1 MPWRPRPNSFRE
13 GKFREAPPRRKAIQA
28 QVFRHV
34 LTPALQEFEEDKTT
48 DSKAEVRHEAPT
60 LTPALQELQEGEAT
74 DSKAEVRHEAP
85 LQEGEP
91 HPTPPWKK
99 KS

>member
-1 MPWRPRPNSFRE
+1 M
-13 GKFREAPPRRKAIQA
+13 
-28 QVFRHV
+28 
-34 LTPALQEFEEDKTT
+34 TPALQEFEEDKTT

-91 HPTPPWKK
+91 HPTFQEEVRKEIA
-99 KS
+99 KSCVSSRFGSSVCACFRELFLQSLTNPLE